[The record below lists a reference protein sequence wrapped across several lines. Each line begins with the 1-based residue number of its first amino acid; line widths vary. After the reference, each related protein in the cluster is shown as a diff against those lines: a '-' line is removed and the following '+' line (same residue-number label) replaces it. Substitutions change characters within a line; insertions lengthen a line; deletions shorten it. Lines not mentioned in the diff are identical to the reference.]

1 MIDDNRRIAMKKNL
15 FFRAFAAL
23 LAGYAAYKQHVH
35 YRLIP
40 FSW

>member
-40 FSW
+40 FLW